1 MLRMPSSLEPHI
13 LIESRTPSQT
23 EALAV
28 CFSKQC
34 PAGAVIY
41 LKGDLGSGKSTF
53 ARALLHALG
62 IDGPIKSPT
71 YTLIETY
78 MYGNALEA
86 VHMDLYRI
94 TDPDE
99 IDYLALDAFADNL
112 QIMLVEWPEK
122 GDGHLPAADIVIG
135 FEHAGDAR
143 RIKLA
148 SGSQRGRT
156 WLNDVK
162 SVESKPWLN
171 GDDRAIIKT

>member
-1 MLRMPSSLEPHI
+1 MLRMPASPEPHL

-23 EALAV
+23 EALARG
-28 CFSKQC
+28 FSKLC

-78 MYGNALEA
+78 ALDNALEA

-94 TDPDE
+94 ADPDE
-99 IDYLALDAFADNL
+99 INYLALDAFADKL

-122 GDGHLPAADIVIG
+122 GIGHLPAADIEIG

-143 RIKLA
+143 RIQLF
-148 SGSQRGRT
+148 SGTPQGRK
-156 WLNDVK
+156 WLVDVTGA
-162 SVESKPWLN
+162 ESKPWLN
-171 GDDRAIIKT
+171 EGDRAIIKT